1 MTACSRLDLA
11 NEPFFPAPRL
21 RLRSF
26 SYVTN
31 PFLGVTFHCLDG
43 RTSVQRGRVR
53 QRRGKTVV
61 PVSNPISPENRNHTT
76 DEPAEALMKSNRN
89 PLMFAF
95 LMVASL
101 FFIWGFCHAML
112 DVLNKHFQNILNV
125 SRTQSGLVQTSV
137 FGAYLLMGLPAAL
150 LIRRIGYQ
158 RGILVGLAVLAF
170 GAFLFIPAGLV
181 FQTFWSFCLALFV
194 LSCGLACIE
203 TAANPYVTVLGPKE
217 GAAGRLSVA
226 QAFNSC
232 AYIIAPTVGGLLLFG
247 HKAEAGAPVDF
258 HTLILPYAVLGCVVL
273 VIFGFFAFIK
283 LPSIEDGVKAEE
295 GGDTS
300 TFKAHLTHQ
309 PHFTW
314 GVATQFHSIIAQI
327 GVNAFAV
334 NYIVENAIVK
344 DASGATLTSPLFAWY
359 GSLTHAATP
368 EATAAY
374 VISLAMILYAAG
386 RFSGAALSRKIKPN
400 VMLAIYGLA
409 NSIVI
414 VLAIADIK
422 MVSWM
427 ILPLC
432 WLFMSIMFPFIF
444 AMSVRNLGPQTKI
457 AASFHVIAVGAA
469 GSIAAVLMGWLW
481 DRYHSVGVSLALPLV
496 CFIATAIYGLAYPSL
511 LKKSSTAT

>member
-1 MTACSRLDLA
+1 MR
-11 NEPFFPAPRL
+11 
-21 RLRSF
+21 
-26 SYVTN
+26 
-31 PFLGVTFHCLDG
+31 
-43 RTSVQRGRVR
+43 
-53 QRRGKTVV
+53 
-61 PVSNPISPENRNHTT
+61 
-76 DEPAEALMKSNRN
+76 SNRN
-89 PLMFAF
+89 PLLFAF

-101 FFIWGFCHAML
+101 FFIWGFCHSML
-112 DVLNKHFQNILNV
+112 DVLNKHFQNIL
-125 SRTQSGLVQTSV
+125 SLSKTQSGLVQTSV

-158 RGILVGLAVLAF
+158 RGILVGLVVLAF

-181 FQTFWSFCLALFV
+181 FQTFWSFCLALFI
-194 LSCGLACIE
+194 LSTGLACIE

-273 VIFGFFAFIK
+273 VIFGFFSFVK
-283 LPSIEDGVKAEE
+283 LPGIEDGGKVVE
-295 GGDTS
+295 GDDAT
-300 TFKAHLTHQ
+300 TFKAHLTRQ

-314 GVATQFHSIIAQI
+314 GVFTQFLYIVAQI
-327 GVNAFAV
+327 GINAFAL

-344 DASGATLTSPLFAWY
+344 DASGTTSTAPLFTWY

-374 VISLAMILYAAG
+374 VITFAMILYAIG
-386 RFSGAALSRKIKPN
+386 RFSGAPISRLIKPN
-400 VMLAIYGLA
+400 LMLAIYGIA

-414 VLAIADIK
+414 LFAIADIK

-469 GSIAAVLMGWLW
+469 GTIAAVLMGWLW
-481 DRYHSVGVSLALPLV
+481 DRYHSVGISFTLPLIG
-496 CFIATAIYGLAYPSL
+496 FIATTIYGFAYPSL
-511 LKKSSTAT
+511 LKKSAAGG

>member
-1 MTACSRLDLA
+1 
-11 NEPFFPAPRL
+11 
-21 RLRSF
+21 
-26 SYVTN
+26 
-31 PFLGVTFHCLDG
+31 
-43 RTSVQRGRVR
+43 
-53 QRRGKTVV
+53 
-61 PVSNPISPENRNHTT
+61 
-76 DEPAEALMKSNRN
+76 MKHYRN
-89 PLMFAF
+89 PYVFAF

-112 DVLNKHFQNILNV
+112 DVLNKHFQDMLQV
-125 SRTQSGLVQTSV
+125 SKAQSGLVQTSV

-158 RGILVGLAVLAF
+158 RGILVGLVILAI

-181 FQTFWSFCLALFV
+181 FKTFGAFCFSLFV
-194 LSCGLACIE
+194 LSTGLATIE

-232 AYIIAPTVGGLLLFG
+232 AYILAPTVGGLLLFG
-247 HKAEAGAPVDF
+247 KKADTGSPDF
-258 HTLILPYAVLGCVVL
+258 QSLLLPYVVLGCVVL
-273 VIFGFFAFIK
+273 LIFGVFSFIK
-283 LPSIEDGVKAEE
+283 LPVIADGADADA
-295 GGDTS
+295 GDATI
-300 TFKAHLTHQ
+300 FKAPLTRQ

-314 GVATQFHSIIAQI
+314 GVFTQFLYIIAQI
-327 GVNAFAV
+327 GINAFAV
-334 NYIVENAIVK
+334 NYILENAIVK
-344 DASGATLTSPLFAWY
+344 DASGTTVTAALFTWY

-374 VISLAMILYAAG
+374 VISFAMILYAVG
-386 RFSGAALSRKIKPN
+386 RFTGAPLTRLVSPNLLLAL
-400 VMLAIYGLA
+400 YGIG

-414 VLAIADIK
+414 VLAIADVK
-422 MVSWM
+422 LVSWM

-444 AMSVRNLGPQTKI
+444 AMSVRNLGQQTKI

-481 DRYHSVGVSLALPLV
+481 DRYHSVGISFTLPLIG
-496 CFIATAIYGLAYPSL
+496 FIATTIYGFVYPRL
-511 LKKSSTAT
+511 LEKSAKAT